1 MNIKQNLLYFLC
13 KTIYRPLPIEENNV
27 KHIISVEYK
36 DLLIEKNTTFNVCK
50 LNIQNKEYYFR
61 ECKKHVKFEEYL
73 RNLINEYVDSLEDN
87 NPLKLEF
94 LKVRNT
100 LMKPDVMRKLFRMGI
115 VNDRSSKI
123 SYFFKSNDISI
134 WGIQELENIELNEL
148 KDLFQY
154 LWGEIYSYRLNA
166 GLKKGLYQ
174 SFNASKSLAT
184 KRIADLLG
192 IGYLIPEIELV
203 KLVFPDGNEKIGTL
217 MSAVNGIAPKKMLYA
232 EKQKITPKFQRDCN
246 SLNVLDAICH
256 ERDHRPGNYF
266 VRLNSNGEVDSL
278 EAFDND
284 APMTFSLTG
293 NINLVTYWGS
303 SPLLLSDGALNLV
316 HVDKK
321 LAQKILK
328 LKDEE
333 IVNSLKLI
341 LSKIQVWFVCK
352 RIHKMQKAIKHTMQ
366 KSADFFIS
374 DTEWNEKTIKE
385 ELSSDTINSYL
396 KIFCMSSRKEKNYDD
411 FIQFIVKIGNDLSK

>member
-13 KTIYRPLPIEENNV
+13 KTIYRPLPIEENNA
-27 KHIISVEYK
+27 KHIISAEYK

-411 FIQFIVKIGNDLSK
+411 

>member
-246 SLNVLDAICH
+246 SLNVLNAICH

-411 FIQFIVKIGNDLSK
+411 

>member
-100 LMKPDVMRKLFRMGI
+100 LMKPDVVRKLFRMGI

-184 KRIADLLG
+184 KKIADLLG

-411 FIQFIVKIGNDLSK
+411 

>member
-316 HVDKK
+316 RVDKK

-411 FIQFIVKIGNDLSK
+411 

>member
-321 LAQKILK
+321 LAQKIFKYEFIVSL
-328 LKDEE
+328 LNSSFIVFSFHSVSE
-333 IVNSLKLI
+333 IK
-341 LSKIQVWFVCK
+341 
-352 RIHKMQKAIKHTMQ
+352 
-366 KSADFFIS
+366 KSALFCIVCFIA
-374 DTEWNEKTIKE
+374 
-385 ELSSDTINSYL
+385 
-396 KIFCMSSRKEKNYDD
+396 FC
-411 FIQFIVKIGNDLSK
+411 IL

>member
-411 FIQFIVKIGNDLSK
+411 

>member
-374 DTEWNEKTIKE
+374 DTEWKEKTIKE

-411 FIQFIVKIGNDLSK
+411 

>member
-203 KLVFPDGNEKIGTL
+203 KLVFPDGNEKLGTL

-411 FIQFIVKIGNDLSK
+411 

>member
-184 KRIADLLG
+184 KKIADLLG

-411 FIQFIVKIGNDLSK
+411 

>member
-100 LMKPDVMRKLFRMGI
+100 LMKPDVVRKLFRMGI

-411 FIQFIVKIGNDLSK
+411 

>member
-154 LWGEIYSYRLNA
+154 LRGEIYSYRLNA

-411 FIQFIVKIGNDLSK
+411 

>member
-100 LMKPDVMRKLFRMGI
+100 LMKPDVVRKLFRMGI

-184 KRIADLLG
+184 KKIADLLG

-352 RIHKMQKAIKHTMQ
+352 RMHKMQKAIKHTMQ

-411 FIQFIVKIGNDLSK
+411 

>member
-36 DLLIEKNTTFNVCK
+36 ALLIEKNTTFNVCK

-411 FIQFIVKIGNDLSK
+411 

>member
-94 LKVRNT
+94 FKVRNT

-134 WGIQELENIELNEL
+134 WGIQELKNIELNEL

-184 KRIADLLG
+184 KKIADLLG

-333 IVNSLKLI
+333 IVNSLKMI

-374 DTEWNEKTIKE
+374 DTEWNEKTITE

-411 FIQFIVKIGNDLSK
+411 

>member
-256 ERDHRPGNYF
+256 ERDQRPGNYF

-411 FIQFIVKIGNDLSK
+411 

>member
-13 KTIYRPLPIEENNV
+13 KTIYKPLPIEANDV
-27 KHIISVEYK
+27 KRIISVEYK
-36 DLLIEKNTTFNVCK
+36 NLLIEKNTTFNICK

-61 ECKKHVKFEEYL
+61 ECKKHVEFEEYL
-73 RNLINEYVDSLEDN
+73 GNLIDEYVDSLKDN
-87 NPLKLEF
+87 NSLKIEIV
-94 LKVRNT
+94 KVRSI
-100 LMKPDVMRKLFRMGI
+100 LMKQDVMNKLFRMGI
-115 VNDRSSKI
+115 VNDNSSKI
-123 SYFFKSNDISI
+123 SYFFKSNDISV
-134 WGIQELENIELNEL
+134 WGIQELENIELSEL

-166 GLKKGLYQ
+166 GLKKGSYQ

-184 KRIADLLG
+184 KKIADLLG
-192 IGYLIPEIELV
+192 LGYLIPETELV

-217 MSAVNGIAPKKMLYA
+217 MSAVIGVAPKKMSYA

-266 VRLNSNGEVDSL
+266 VRLNSKGEVDSL

-284 APMTFSLTG
+284 APMTFFLTS
-293 NINLVTYWGS
+293 NINLVTYWES
-303 SPLLLSDGALNLV
+303 SSLLLSDGTLNLK

-321 LAQKILK
+321 LSQKILE

-333 IVNSLKLI
+333 IVDSLKMI
-341 LSKIQVWFVCK
+341 LSKIQIWFVCK
-352 RIHKMQKAIKHTMQ
+352 RIHKMQKTIKHTMQ
-366 KSADFFIS
+366 KSDDFFIS
-374 DTEWNEKTIKE
+374 DTEWNKKTIME
-385 ELSSDTINSYL
+385 ELGDDKINSYL
-396 KIFCMSSRKEKNYDD
+396 KIFCMSSLKEKKYDD
-411 FIQFIVKIGNDLSK
+411 

>member
-184 KRIADLLG
+184 KKIADLLG

-374 DTEWNEKTIKE
+374 DTEWNEKTITE

-411 FIQFIVKIGNDLSK
+411 

>member
-27 KHIISVEYK
+27 KLISVEYK

-411 FIQFIVKIGNDLSK
+411 

>member
-1 MNIKQNLLYFLC
+1 MGPDFSKRNFNIK
-13 KTIYRPLPIEENNV
+13 
-27 KHIISVEYK
+27 
-36 DLLIEKNTTFNVCK
+36 
-50 LNIQNKEYYFR
+50 
-61 ECKKHVKFEEYL
+61 
-73 RNLINEYVDSLEDN
+73 
-87 NPLKLEF
+87 
-94 LKVRNT
+94 
-100 LMKPDVMRKLFRMGI
+100 
-115 VNDRSSKI
+115 
-123 SYFFKSNDISI
+123 
-134 WGIQELENIELNEL
+134 
-148 KDLFQY
+148 KDLFS
-154 LWGEIYSYRLNA
+154 EIPNLILVTPSQWLANLLSY
-166 GLKKGLYQ
+166 
-174 SFNASKSLAT
+174 
-184 KRIADLLG
+184 
-192 IGYLIPEIELV
+192 
-203 KLVFPDGNEKIGTL
+203 
-217 MSAVNGIAPKKMLYA
+217 
-232 EKQKITPKFQRDCN
+232 
-246 SLNVLDAICH
+246 
-256 ERDHRPGNYF
+256 
-266 VRLNSNGEVDSL
+266 SL

-385 ELSSDTINSYL
+385 PV
-396 KIFCMSSRKEKNYDD
+396 RKEW
-411 FIQFIVKIGNDLSK
+411 